1 VPKPTTTSS
10 PTLLGSDKAAV
21 DALLGRPVMAQ
32 GILGMTGAG
41 EKAYRYSQA
50 GDDIIVGFFDNVARY
65 LAVVRNKG
73 PKTPFSPAEMS
84 SILSLNGSPMDWER
98 EVVEEKSAAQ
108 PKTTSK
114 VARRT
119 ISPGRPNT
127 YFTSADQSVV
137 GWQPGDKPFV
147 FFLRP
152 SHPAQSH
159 LLLNEWQVARAIG

>member
-1 VPKPTTTSS
+1 V
-10 PTLLGSDKAAV
+10 LLGSDKASV
-21 DALLGRPVMAQ
+21 DALLGPPVMAP
-32 GILGMTGAG
+32 GILGMTGQG

-50 GDDIIVGFFDNVARY
+50 GDDVIVGFFDGIARY

-73 PKTPFSPAEMS
+73 PKGPFSPAEMS
-84 SILSLNGSPMDWER
+84 SILALNGAPLDWER
-98 EVVEEKSAAQ
+98 EVVGEEKPSAQ
-108 PKTTSK
+108 TKTAAKTVK
-114 VARRT
+114 RT
-119 ISPGRPNT
+119 ISPARPDT

-152 SHPAQSH
+152 SYPGQPH